1 LKFAIFATQKL
12 KIFSTAWV
20 LLYEF
25 LFEALYLKLIKK
37 LNNIGMKKLLLTGLV
52 LVNALAAFAQA
63 PQIER
68 IHPQDTKIGGI
79 LPKQRIH
86 TSQGDFVTT
95 KRAET
100 LSGQYNYVSSYGETQ
115 MIGTASTYVRW
126 LTEDTNALTIFT
138 DGTSGRGFIHTM
150 GSVFDPKDS
159 SYQITGQPVLTRFNP
174 YTVDTI
180 RWLQFYVRNADS
192 MQRIQFRDSVMQDT
206 VKVATF
212 DTFNVEIVDT
222 LFVQYFNFQGLG
234 FASIVGGTNLF
245 GYPNP
250 ATYRAATL
258 LNTAAL
264 STDTILFRT
273 GDGDSVDRFAGS
285 LFSSLNGVVPNN
297 LRSLSTNAA
306 QVNANV
312 IGFCLVFKNMQKAK
326 FNDTFMNW
334 SEPTYRSKINGYGVR
349 AHYWENIAVVSETPY
364 RYNNT
369 FWTPSVLRNGV
380 RTSNGWQSY
389 YPTSIYTTSTLLG
402 YWIDITT
409 QNASVEALK
418 NGVADLKVFPNPS
431 NQGDNVVVNF
441 ELNDN
446 ASVNVEVMDING
458 RIVAVQN
465 NDMMNRGINEVQIST
480 SNFAPGVYM
489 VNVKSTV
496 GAKTAKFIVR

>member
-1 LKFAIFATQKL
+1 
-12 KIFSTAWV
+12 
-20 LLYEF
+20 
-25 LFEALYLKLIKK
+25 
-37 LNNIGMKKLLLTGLV
+37 MKKLLLTGLV

-68 IHPQDTKIGGI
+68 INPQDTKIGGI

-86 TSQGDFVTT
+86 TSKGDFVTT

-115 MIGTASTYVRW
+115 MIGEASTYVRW
-126 LTEDTNALTIFT
+126 LTEDTNALTIYT

-159 SYQITGQPVLTRFNP
+159 SYQITGQPLLTRFNP

-192 MQRIQFRDSVMQDT
+192 MEKIQGTDT
-206 VKVATF
+206 LT
-212 DTFNVEIVDT
+212 VEIVDT

-234 FASIVGGTNLF
+234 FASVVGGTNLF

-250 ATYRAATL
+250 TTYRAATL
-258 LNTAAL
+258 LNSSAL

-285 LFSSLNGVVPNN
+285 LFSSLNGVVPPN
-297 LRSLSTNAA
+297 LRSLSTNGT
-306 QVNANV
+306 QINANV
-312 IGFCLVFKNMQKAK
+312 VGFSLVFKNMQKAA

-349 AHYWENIAVVSETPY
+349 AHYWENTAVVSETPY

-369 FWTPSVLRNGV
+369 FWTPSVLRNCV
-380 RTSNGWQSY
+380 RTSNCWQSY

-458 RIVAVQN
+458 RVVAVQSN
-465 NDMMNRGINEVQIST
+465 EMMNRGINEVQIST
-480 SNFAPGVYM
+480 STFAPGVYM

>member
-1 LKFAIFATQKL
+1 M
-12 KIFSTAWV
+12 
-20 LLYEF
+20 
-25 LFEALYLKLIKK
+25 
-37 LNNIGMKKLLLTGLV
+37 NKLLLTGMV

-68 IHPQDTKIGGI
+68 INPQDTKIGGI

-86 TSQGDFVTT
+86 TSKGDFVTT

-115 MIGTASTYVRW
+115 MIGEASTYVRW
-126 LTEDTNALTIFT
+126 LTEDTNALTIYT

-159 SYQITGQPVLTRFNP
+159 SYQITGQPLLTRFNP

-192 MQRIQFRDSVMQDT
+192 MEKIQGTDT
-206 VKVATF
+206 LT
-212 DTFNVEIVDT
+212 VEIVDT

-234 FASIVGGTNLF
+234 FASVVGGTNLF

-250 ATYRAATL
+250 TTYRAATL
-258 LNTAAL
+258 LNSSAL

-285 LFSSLNGVVPNN
+285 LFSSLNGVVPPN
-297 LRSLSTNAA
+297 LRSLSTNGT
-306 QVNANV
+306 QINANV
-312 IGFCLVFKNMQKAK
+312 VGFSLVFKNMQKAA

-334 SEPTYRSKINGYGVR
+334 SEPTHRSNINGYGVR
-349 AHYWENIAVVSETPY
+349 AHYWENVAVVSETPY

-369 FWTPSVLRNGV
+369 FWTPSVLRNGI

-458 RIVAVQN
+458 RVVAVQSN
-465 NDMMNRGINEVQIST
+465 EMMNRGINEVQIST
-480 SNFAPGVYM
+480 STFAPGVYM

>member
-1 LKFAIFATQKL
+1 
-12 KIFSTAWV
+12 
-20 LLYEF
+20 
-25 LFEALYLKLIKK
+25 
-37 LNNIGMKKLLLTGLV
+37 MKKLLLTGLV

-68 IHPQDTKIGGI
+68 INPQDTKIGGI

-86 TSQGDFVTT
+86 TSKGDFVTT

-115 MIGTASTYVRW
+115 MIGEASTYVRW
-126 LTEDTNALTIFT
+126 LTEDTNALTIYT

-159 SYQITGQPVLTRFNP
+159 SYQITGQPLLTRFNP

-192 MQRIQFRDSVMQDT
+192 MEKIQGTDT
-206 VKVATF
+206 LT
-212 DTFNVEIVDT
+212 VEIVDT

-234 FASIVGGTNLF
+234 FASVVGGTNLF

-250 ATYRAATL
+250 TTYRAATL
-258 LNTAAL
+258 LNSSAL

-285 LFSSLNGVVPNN
+285 LFSSLNGVVPPN
-297 LRSLSTNAA
+297 LRSLSTNGT
-306 QVNANV
+306 QINANV
-312 IGFCLVFKNMQKAK
+312 VGFSLVFKNMQKPA

-334 SEPTYRSKINGYGVR
+334 SDPTHRSNINGYGVR
-349 AHYWENIAVVSETPY
+349 AHYWENVAVVSETPY

-458 RIVAVQN
+458 RVVAVQSN
-465 NDMMNRGINEVQIST
+465 EMMNRGINEVQIST
-480 SNFAPGVYM
+480 STFAPGVYM

>member
-1 LKFAIFATQKL
+1 
-12 KIFSTAWV
+12 
-20 LLYEF
+20 
-25 LFEALYLKLIKK
+25 
-37 LNNIGMKKLLLTGLV
+37 MKKLLLTGLV

-79 LPKQRIH
+79 LPEQRIH
-86 TSQGDFVTT
+86 TPQGDFVTT

-100 LSGQYNYVSSYGETQ
+100 LSGQYNFVTSYGETQ
-115 MIGTASTYVRW
+115 MIGEASTYVRW
-126 LTEDTNALTIFT
+126 LTEDTNALTVYT
-138 DGTSGRGFIHTM
+138 DGNTGRGYIHTM

-159 SYQITGQPVLTRFNP
+159 SFQITGQPVLTRFNP

-192 MQRIQFRDSVMQDT
+192 MQTIQFRDSVMQDT

-250 ATYRAATL
+250 TTYRAATL
-258 LNTAAL
+258 LNSSAL
-264 STDTILFRT
+264 YTDTILFRT

-285 LFSSLNGVVPNN
+285 LYSRLTGVIPPNFK
-297 LRSLSTNAA
+297 SLSTNAA

-312 IGFCLVFKNMQKAK
+312 VGFSLVFKNMLKPAL
-326 FNDTFMNW
+326 NDTFMNW
-334 SEPTYRSKINGYGVR
+334 NEPTHRSKINGYGVR
-349 AHYWENIAVVSETPY
+349 AHYWENTPIVSETPY

-409 QNASVEALK
+409 ENASVEALK

-431 NQGDNVVVNF
+431 NQGQNIVVNF
-441 ELNDN
+441 ELSDN
-446 ASVNVEVMDING
+446 AAVSVEVMDING
-458 RIVAVQN
+458 RVVSLQN
-465 NDMMNRGINEVQIST
+465 MDNMSRGINEVQIST
-480 SNFAPGVYM
+480 QDFAAGMYM

-496 GAKTAKFIVR
+496 GTETAKFIVR

>member
-1 LKFAIFATQKL
+1 
-12 KIFSTAWV
+12 
-20 LLYEF
+20 
-25 LFEALYLKLIKK
+25 
-37 LNNIGMKKLLLTGLV
+37 MKKLLLTGLV

-68 IHPQDTKIGGI
+68 INPQDTKIGGI

-86 TSQGDFVTT
+86 TSKGDFVTT

-115 MIGTASTYVRW
+115 MIGEASTYVRW
-126 LTEDTNALTIFT
+126 LTEDTNALTIYT

-159 SYQITGQPVLTRFNP
+159 SYQITGQPLLTRFNP

-192 MQRIQFRDSVMQDT
+192 MEKIQGTDT
-206 VKVATF
+206 LT
-212 DTFNVEIVDT
+212 VEIVDT

-234 FASIVGGTNLF
+234 FASVVGGTNLF

-250 ATYRAATL
+250 TTYRAATL
-258 LNTAAL
+258 LNSSAL

-285 LFSSLNGVVPNN
+285 LFSSLNGVVPPN
-297 LRSLSTNAA
+297 LRSLSTNGT
-306 QVNANV
+306 QINANV
-312 IGFCLVFKNMQKAK
+312 VGFSLVFKNMQKAA

-334 SEPTYRSKINGYGVR
+334 SEPTHRSNINGYGVR
-349 AHYWENIAVVSETPY
+349 AHYWENVAVVSETPY

-369 FWTPSVLRNGV
+369 FWTPSVLRNGI

-446 ASVNVEVMDING
+446 ASVIVEVMDING
-458 RIVAVQN
+458 RVVAVQN
-465 NDMMNRGINEVQIST
+465 NDMMNRGINEVQIATST
-480 SNFAPGVYM
+480 FAPGIYM
-489 VNVKSTV
+489 VNVKSSV

>member
-1 LKFAIFATQKL
+1 
-12 KIFSTAWV
+12 
-20 LLYEF
+20 
-25 LFEALYLKLIKK
+25 
-37 LNNIGMKKLLLTGLV
+37 MKKLLLTGLV

-68 IHPQDTKIGGI
+68 INPQDTKIGGI

-86 TSQGDFVTT
+86 TTTGDFTTT

-115 MIGTASTYVRW
+115 MIGEATTYVRW
-126 LTEDTNALTIFT
+126 LSEDTNALTIYT
-138 DGTSGRGFIHTM
+138 DGTSGRNYIHTM

-174 YTVDTI
+174 YSVDTI

-192 MQRIQFRDSVMQDT
+192 MEKIQGTDT
-206 VKVATF
+206 LT
-212 DTFNVEIVDT
+212 VEIVDT

-234 FASIVGGTNLF
+234 FASVVGGTNLF

-250 ATYRAATL
+250 TTYRAATL
-258 LNTAAL
+258 LNSSAL
-264 STDTILFRT
+264 NTDTILFRT

-285 LFSSLNGVVPNN
+285 LFSSLTGVVPPNFN
-297 LRSLSTNAA
+297 SLSTNAA
-306 QVNANV
+306 QLNANV
-312 IGFCLVFKNMQKAK
+312 VGFSLVFKNMQKPA

-334 SEPTYRSKINGYGVR
+334 SEPTHRSNINGYGVR
-349 AHYWENIAVVSETPY
+349 AHYWENVAVVSETPY

-369 FWTPSVLRNGV
+369 FWTPSVLRNGI

-458 RIVAVQN
+458 RVVAVQS

-480 SNFAPGVYM
+480 STFAPGIYM
-489 VNVKSTV
+489 VNVKSSV

>member
-1 LKFAIFATQKL
+1 
-12 KIFSTAWV
+12 
-20 LLYEF
+20 
-25 LFEALYLKLIKK
+25 
-37 LNNIGMKKLLLTGLV
+37 MKKLLLTGLV

-68 IHPQDTKIGGI
+68 INPQDTKIGGI

-86 TSQGDFVTT
+86 TTTGDFTTT

-115 MIGTASTYVRW
+115 MIGEASTYVRW
-126 LTEDTNALTIFT
+126 LTEDTNALTIYT

-159 SYQITGQPVLTRFNP
+159 SYQITGQPLLTRFNP

-192 MQRIQFRDSVMQDT
+192 MEKIQGTDT
-206 VKVATF
+206 LT
-212 DTFNVEIVDT
+212 VEIVDT

-234 FASIVGGTNLF
+234 FASVVGGTNLF

-250 ATYRAATL
+250 TTYRAATL
-258 LNTAAL
+258 LNSSAL

-285 LFSSLNGVVPNN
+285 LFSSLNGVVPPN
-297 LRSLSTNAA
+297 LRSLSTNGT
-306 QVNANV
+306 QINANV
-312 IGFCLVFKNMQKAK
+312 VGFSLVFKNMQKAA

-334 SEPTYRSKINGYGVR
+334 SEPTHRSNINGYGVR
-349 AHYWENIAVVSETPY
+349 AHYWENVAVVSETPY

-458 RIVAVQN
+458 RVVAVHS

-480 SNFAPGVYM
+480 STFAPGIYM
-489 VNVKSTV
+489 VNVKSSV

>member
-1 LKFAIFATQKL
+1 
-12 KIFSTAWV
+12 
-20 LLYEF
+20 
-25 LFEALYLKLIKK
+25 
-37 LNNIGMKKLLLTGLV
+37 MKKLLLTGMV

-68 IHPQDTKIGGI
+68 INPQDTKIGGI

-86 TSQGDFVTT
+86 TSKGDFVTT

-115 MIGTASTYVRW
+115 MIGEATTYVRW
-126 LTEDTNALTIFT
+126 LSEDTNALTIYT
-138 DGTSGRGFIHTM
+138 DGTSGRNYIHTM

-174 YTVDTI
+174 YSVDTI

-192 MQRIQFRDSVMQDT
+192 MEKIQGTDT
-206 VKVATF
+206 LT
-212 DTFNVEIVDT
+212 VEIVDT

-234 FASIVGGTNLF
+234 FASVVGGTNLF

-250 ATYRAATL
+250 TTYRAATL
-258 LNTAAL
+258 LNSSAL
-264 STDTILFRT
+264 NTDTILFRT

-285 LFSSLNGVVPNN
+285 LFSSLTGVVPPNFN
-297 LRSLSTNAA
+297 SLSTNAA
-306 QVNANV
+306 QLNANV
-312 IGFCLVFKNMQKAK
+312 VGFSLVFKNMQKPA

-334 SEPTYRSKINGYGVR
+334 SEPTYRSNINGYGVR
-349 AHYWENIAVVSETPY
+349 AHYWENVAVVSETPY

-369 FWTPSVLRNGV
+369 FWTPSVLRNGI

-458 RIVAVQN
+458 RVVAVQS

-480 SNFAPGVYM
+480 STFAPGIYM
-489 VNVKSTV
+489 VNVKSSV